1 VKEDSTAVKIN
12 VVKNTPRELELEI
25 EGEGHTLCNPLRE
38 ILFEDEHLTFAGYSV
53 PHPLTRTAHFI
64 VRTDGKAKAMAVFAV
79 AAKKLIERTD
89 ELRAEFQKALQAA

>member
-1 VKEDSTAVKIN
+1 MDMKIS
-12 VVKNTPRELELEI
+12 VVKNTPRELELTI

-53 PHPLTRTAHFI
+53 PHPLTHTAHFLI
-64 VRTDGKAKAMAVFAV
+64 RTDGKVKAMAVFAT